1 MLREEAL
8 QLFDE
13 GHIRAAAKYND
24 LGFNSF
30 FRRGWKRFYVKW
42 YDEPLDS
49 AKALCPKT
57 VALVQSIP
65 SVNAAMFALLPPG
78 GDLGKHRDPFAG
90 SLRYHLGLSTPNSE
104 NCRIFVDGEPYSWR
118 DGEAVIFDETF
129 IHWAENKTDTLRV
142 ILFCDVERPLTS
154 RIMATINHWYEA
166 TVIRASQTENVAGD
180 QVGVLN
186 KIFGFAYYLRLP
198 GKALKRKSK
207 FAYYVDQVAAARRPA
222 GLDTRLMFARALFTA
237 AVLALALLGAEASA
251 QEAYP
256 SKPITLVVPFPPG
269 GVADIVARPAA
280 DALGRV
286 LGAPVVIEN
295 KAGAGGGIGMAYV
308 AKAKPD
314 GYTLL
319 LALSSISILPEADKI
334 IGRPPMYQ
342 LDQLVPIAR
351 LTADPTV
358 LAVRAD
364 SPWKTLQEFVADAKK
379 RPGAISYGS
388 SGNYGTMH
396 VPMEM
401 FAGDAGIKMLHVPY
415 TGAGPAVVGLLG
427 GNIDAVASGP
437 STVIQHVKAG
447 KVRVLA
453 SWGDHRLAS
462 LPDVPTLSESG
473 FNAVFFQW
481 SGLFAPAG
489 TPAPVLAK
497 LRDAARITAS
507 DPRFVAALATV
518 ETPVQYLDA
527 PELQR
532 FWDAD
537 AQKLGAVVRRVGKL
551 D

>member
-1 MLREEAL
+1 
-8 QLFDE
+8 
-13 GHIRAAAKYND
+13 
-24 LGFNSF
+24 
-30 FRRGWKRFYVKW
+30 V
-42 YDEPLDS
+42 S
-49 AKALCPKT
+49 A
-57 VALVQSIP
+57 
-65 SVNAAMFALLPPG
+65 
-78 GDLGKHRDPFAG
+78 RPFI
-90 SLRYHLGLSTPNSE
+90 T
-104 NCRIFVDGEPYSWR
+104 
-118 DGEAVIFDETF
+118 
-129 IHWAENKTDTLRV
+129 
-142 ILFCDVERPLTS
+142 
-154 RIMATINHWYEA
+154 AT
-166 TVIRASQTENVAGD
+166 
-180 QVGVLN
+180 
-186 KIFGFAYYLRLP
+186 
-198 GKALKRKSK
+198 
-207 FAYYVDQVAAARRPA
+207 
-222 GLDTRLMFARALFTA
+222 
-237 AVLALALLGAEASA
+237 VLALALLGAQAGA
-251 QEAYP
+251 QDAYP
-256 SKPITLVVPFPPG
+256 SKPITLIVPFPPG

-364 SPWKTLQEFVADAKK
+364 SRWKTLQEFVADAKK

-401 FAGDAGIKMLHVPY
+401 FAADAGIKMLHVPY
-415 TGAGPAVVGLLG
+415 TGAGPAVVGLLA
-427 GNIDAVASGP
+427 GNIDAVSTGP

-447 KVRVLA
+447 TVRVLA

-497 LRDAARITAS
+497 LRDAARIAAA
-507 DPRFVAALATV
+507 DQAFVAALATV
-518 ETPVQYLDA
+518 QTPVQYLDA